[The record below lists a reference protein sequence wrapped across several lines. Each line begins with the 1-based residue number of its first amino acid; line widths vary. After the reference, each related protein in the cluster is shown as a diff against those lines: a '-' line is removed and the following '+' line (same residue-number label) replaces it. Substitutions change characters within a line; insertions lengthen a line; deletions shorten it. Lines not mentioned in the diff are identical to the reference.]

1 MNFSCLQDYLDTLPS
16 VGIPGGE
23 LIVTQNNETLFHGF
37 FGYSDAAKT
46 KKTAPSDL
54 YLLYSSSKVMTV
66 SAAMRAVEEGFLSLD
81 DEVAKY
87 IPEYKT
93 LTVKDADGNIR
104 PAKNKLLVRHLFMM
118 ASGVSGW
125 YHTEEAPDPYIQTH
139 PNATT
144 VEMAK
149 EYARRPLFFEPGT
162 HFSYGLSL
170 DVLGAV
176 VEVAS
181 GIRFADYVK
190 SRFAEPLG
198 MEEFYYHHEDVSEER
213 IAEQYRMDAP
223 PSLTV
228 VPKTAFCIMTP
239 YFDAGGGGII
249 TNATSYVKF
258 ISALANGG
266 VGPNGARVLSNESI
280 ELLRTNSLDEVMLQD
295 YYNSLGNPGYGYGLG
310 VRVLMTQKD
319 EKSGN
324 ESKSP
329 VGEFGWGGAAGTY
342 MLVSP
347 EKRVAITYMQQ
358 VLNMGGFGYQDHPHN
373 MIRDI
378 VFDILG

>member
-1 MNFSCLQDYLDTLPS
+1 MDFSRLQNYLDTLPS
-16 VGIPGGE
+16 VGVPGGE
-23 LIVTQNNETLFHGF
+23 VIVTQNNETLFHGF

-66 SAAMRAVEEGFLSLD
+66 SAAMRAVEEGFLALD

-87 IPEYKT
+87 IPEYAS
-93 LTVKDADGNIR
+93 LTVKDADGAIR
-104 PAKNKLLVRHLFMM
+104 PAKNKMLVRHLFMM

-125 YHTEEAPDPYIQTH
+125 YDNDPYIQTH

-149 EYARRPLFFEPGT
+149 EYACRPLLFEPGT

-190 SRFAEPLG
+190 TRFAEPLG
-198 MEEFYYHHEDVSEER
+198 MEELYYHHEEVSEER
-213 IAEQYRMDAP
+213 IAEQYTMDTP

-228 VPKTAFCIMTP
+228 VPKTSFCIMTP
-239 YFDAGGGGII
+239 HFDAGGGGII
-249 TNATSYVKF
+249 TNATSYAKF
-258 ISALANGG
+258 ISSLANGG

-280 ELLRTNSLDEVMLQD
+280 ELLRTNALDEVMMQD
-295 YYNSLGNPGYGYGLG
+295 YYGSLGNRGYGYGLG
-310 VRVLMTQKD
+310 VRVLLTQKD
-319 EKSGN
+319 EQSGN

-329 VGEFGWGGAAGTY
+329 IGEFGWGGAAGTY

-358 VLNMGGFGYQDHPHN
+358 VLNMGGFDYQDHPHN
-373 MIRDI
+373 VIRDT
-378 VFDILG
+378 VFDIIG